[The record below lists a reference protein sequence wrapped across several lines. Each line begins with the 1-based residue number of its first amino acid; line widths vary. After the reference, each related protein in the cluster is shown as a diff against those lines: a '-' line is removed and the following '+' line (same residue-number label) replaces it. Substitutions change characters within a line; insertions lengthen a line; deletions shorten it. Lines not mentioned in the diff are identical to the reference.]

1 VTPRGSALVWIN
13 TGLYAETPEG
23 NVALTVEELNGRLQ
37 PGVPVKIRVDALENT
52 RPVAQDLFLARHF
65 SATGAADRARGDVAA
80 DRELVITVV
89 EEATGPVPF
98 SYVLAEDALVGEFE
112 AGDRVL
118 VIGVSLE
125 SGLIAQSVTKDE

>member
-1 VTPRGSALVWIN
+1 
-13 TGLYAETPEG
+13 
-23 NVALTVEELNGRLQ
+23 
-37 PGVPVKIRVDALENT
+37 
-52 RPVAQDLFLARHF
+52 LARHF